1 MRKLLFALF
10 LFAASTAQAADIQVE
25 TRAWPTKAMLG
36 DEIKLSI
43 KVDHPSGWTVPS
55 PSPKTNVAPFE
66 IKRVEPRAAIQR
78 GSRTEQTFVAVL
90 TVFELGDL
98 QVPAFPFNYKDA
110 SGRTGTAF
118 TQSVKIK
125 VVEVPKKPTDK
136 GGDIRPIKGPVSM
149 SLLAF
154 WTTVFSILAFCLTAF
169 LAVKLYLRFRNR
181 VPADPDAHLPP
192 PERVLRELERL
203 KKKGLLEAGK
213 TKEFYSELSDI
224 LRRYFQRQ
232 FNFDTFEWTTF
243 EFLKFLKEKEFEK
256 PVLEKIKTVLDN
268 SDLVKFAKF
277 EPRPMLAEELAAE
290 IRMIVDLTRPKEEAV
305 KK

>member
-1 MRKLLFALF
+1 RRLLFVFF

-25 TRAWPTKAMLG
+25 TRAWPTKVMLG

-78 GSRTEQTFVAVL
+78 GNRTEQTFVVVL

-98 QVPAFPFNYKDA
+98 QVPAFPFNYKDS

-118 TQSVKIK
+118 TKSVKIK

-136 GGDIRPIKGPVSM
+136 GDIRPIKGPVSM
-149 SLLAF
+149 SLMTL
-154 WTTVFSILAFCLTAF
+154 WTTIFSILAFCLAVF
-169 LAVKLYLRFRNR
+169 LAVKLYLRLRNR
-181 VPADPDAHLPP
+181 VPKDPDAHLPP
-192 PERVLRELERL
+192 PERALRELERL
-203 KKKGLLEAGK
+203 KKKGLIEAGK

-224 LRRYFQRQ
+224 LRRYYQRQ

-243 EFLKFLKEKEFEK
+243 EFLRFLKEKEFEK
-256 PVLEKIKTVLDN
+256 PVLEKMKNVLE
-268 SDLVKFAKF
+268 SADLVKFAKF
-277 EPRPMLAEELAAE
+277 EPKPMLAEELAAE
-290 IRMIVDLTRPKEEAV
+290 IRMIVDMTKPKEEVV